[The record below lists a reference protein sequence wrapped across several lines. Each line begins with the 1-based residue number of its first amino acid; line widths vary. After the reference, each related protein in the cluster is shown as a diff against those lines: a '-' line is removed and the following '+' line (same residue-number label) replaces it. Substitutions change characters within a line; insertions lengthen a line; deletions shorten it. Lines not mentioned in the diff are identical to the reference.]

1 MSNEG
6 GIVLDWFDIIKVED
20 IDFELDNQA
29 RGFGYFTF
37 QPISPDKF
45 EDLLDNPNKTV
56 LDFLE
61 KKIRINPANIY
72 GHLKERL
79 DREPTEKEIME
90 WVKRTIMHEATHGA
104 MAEEQFE
111 MADQQTEYGAFTG
124 QFPESTYL
132 RIKQYL
138 KHPATR
144 EGIINEMGAM
154 FLGLESGAYE
164 KNSTRVLRE
173 IMAFVDSITDKMKDK
188 KQQEEAREL
197 LTRLEVLARKAGKPH
212 IRKVDVQ
219 DINTLVDRYGEKFE
233 DFIVE
238 LFRSILDYDPDDDVD
253 FSRERAKDF
262 GGKFE
267 LGKQATTVMSTT
279 AGFESRPR
287 YGKKKEEEE
296 DGKRN

>member
-1 MSNEG
+1 
-6 GIVLDWFDIIKVED
+6 LDWFDIVKVED
-20 IDFELDNQA
+20 IDFELNNQE

-37 QPISPDKF
+37 EPISPDKF

-56 LDFLE
+56 IDFLE
-61 KKIRINPANIY
+61 KKIRVNPANIY
-72 GHLKERL
+72 EYLKERL
-79 DREPTEKEIME
+79 GKEPTDKQIME

-111 MADQQTEYGAFTG
+111 MANQQTEYAAFTG

-144 EGIINEMGAM
+144 ESIINDLGALM
-154 FLGLESGAYE
+154 LNLGSGAYE

-173 IMAFVDSITDKMKDK
+173 IMSYVDSITDEIKNKKDK
-188 KQQEEAREL
+188 EEAREL

-212 IRKVDVQ
+212 IREVDVQ
-219 DINTLVDRYGEKFE
+219 DIKVLIDRYGEKFR
-233 DFIVE
+233 DVLVE
-238 LFRSILDYDPDDDVD
+238 MFKSILGYSADEVD

-262 GGKFE
+262 E
-267 LGKQATTVMSTT
+267 KQATTVMSTT

-287 YGKKKEEEE
+287 YSKKKEEEE